1 MLPISNTRS
10 VFNGMLK
17 SIELDQRRDP
27 VVTKTA
33 ITTGF
38 TLIELLVVIAIIA
51 ILAAMLLPALARAK
65 LKATQATC
73 LSNQRQLGLA
83 WRMYVDENNDQFV
96 SMQTSG
102 TGCWRKGV
110 GQGLNVGTPGGLSGA
125 ALVQWQTEEGYREG
139 PLYQYAPSTGV
150 VHCPGDNRWRVN
162 INGYASYSGVAG
174 LNGEVNGANA
184 MPLYKAT
191 AVKHTS
197 ERVVFVEEMDSR
209 GDNQGSW
216 DFDIGP
222 PAGAGGPFG
231 GGTDFQGSKWIDS
244 PAAYHGTTST
254 FNFCDGHAE
263 ARKWLLNDTIAMAQS
278 TDTSMTSG
286 VKFYHTPV
294 PLNNADV
301 MWVARAFPCVINP

>member
-1 MLPISNTRS
+1 
-10 VFNGMLK
+10 MLK
-17 SIELDQRRDP
+17 SIKLDQRRVP

-33 ITTGF
+33 VTTGF

-51 ILAAMLLPALARAK
+51 ILAAMLLPALARTK

-83 WRMYVDENNDQFV
+83 WTMYGGDNDDKVV
-96 SMQTSG
+96 STQTSG
-102 TGCWRKGV
+102 NGWRKGV
-110 GQGLNVGTPGGLSGA
+110 GQALNVGTPGGLSGES
-125 ALVQWQTEEGYREG
+125 LLRWQTEEGYREG
-139 PLYQYAPSTGV
+139 PLFQYAPSPGV

-162 INGYASYSGVAG
+162 INAYASYSGVAG
-174 LNGEVNGANA
+174 LNGSPIGANA
-184 MPLYKAT
+184 KGPLYKAT

-216 DFDIGP
+216 DLDIGP
-222 PAGAGGPFG
+222 LAGTGGPFG

-244 PAAYHGTTST
+244 PAAFHGGTST
-254 FNFCDGHAE
+254 FNFCDGHVE
-263 ARKWLLNDTIAMAQS
+263 ARKWLLGDTIAMAQS
-278 TDTSMTSG
+278 TDTSMSSG
-286 VKFYHTPV
+286 VKFYHQPV
-294 PLNNADV
+294 PPNNADV